1 MDLLLKNVTLI
12 DGRGGDPVENAAI
25 AIEGERIRY
34 AGPAADAPR
43 AAGYVIDGGGRSAVP
58 GLIDA
63 HTHLAL
69 DESDVV
75 APRQYNRDGE
85 TLGLLQAAARA
96 RRALE
101 NGITTLRD
109 CNAPG
114 TGLLSLRKAFEQH
127 LLPGSRLFCSGCAIC
142 ATGGHMHAISYQAD
156 TPEEVVQ
163 GVRTQAGLGAD
174 FIKLVADG
182 TSTAG
187 PAGAGLPRLP
197 TEAMRAGVE
206 TAHALG
212 KRVSAHAVSREGVR
226 ESLKAGADCIEHGY
240 DLPDDLVA
248 TMRER
253 GTWLVPT
260 LSVHGAIVRHGRA
273 AGWSAERVQISE
285 RMLATALA
293 SVGRAFRAGVPVA
306 CGSDAG
312 SPFNA
317 VWELVPELQLLREAG
332 LTPAQALEAA
342 TRRAAEA
349 IGAGEDLGTLEA
361 GKRAD
366 VVLVEG
372 DPLRDLAA
380 LGKIFAVVKDG
391 IVAKEPGS
399 P

>member
-1 MDLLLKNVTLI
+1 MDLLLKNVTI
-12 DGRGGDPVENAAI
+12 VDGRGGEQVENGAI
-25 AIEGERIRY
+25 AVRGERIEY
-34 AGPAADAPR
+34 AGRVSQAPR
-43 AAGYVIDGGGRSAVP
+43 DAARVVDGKGRTAVP
-58 GLIDA
+58 GLINA
-63 HTHLAL
+63 HTHLTL
-69 DESDVV
+69 DERDLA
-75 APRQYNRDGE
+75 APRKYNRDGE
-85 TLGLLQAAARA
+85 HLGLFQAAARA
-96 RRALE
+96 RRALA

-114 TGLLSLRKAFEQH
+114 TGLLALRKAFSQR
-127 LLPGSRLFCSGCAIC
+127 LLSGPRLFCSGCAIC
-142 ATGGHMHAISYQAD
+142 ATGGHMHAISFQAD
-156 TPEEVVQ
+156 TPEEVVE
-163 GVRTQAGLGAD
+163 GVRQQAGAGAD
-174 FIKLVADG
+174 FIKIVADG

-187 PAGAGLPRLP
+187 SAGASLPRLS

-206 TAHALG
+206 AAHALG
-212 KRVSAHAVSREGVR
+212 KRVSSHAVSRDGVR

-240 DLPDDLVA
+240 DLPGDLVA

-260 LSVHGAIVRHGRA
+260 LSVHGAIVRHGGE
-273 AGWSAERVQISE
+273 AGWAADRLKNSE
-285 RMLATALA
+285 RILATALS

-317 VWELVPELQLLREAG
+317 VWELVPELRLFCEAG
-332 LTPAQALEAA
+332 LTPGQALEAA

-349 IGAGEDLGTLEA
+349 IGAGSDLGTLEA

-372 DPLRDLAA
+372 DPLRDVAA
-380 LGKIFAVVKDG
+380 LGQVFAVVKDG
-391 IVAKEPGS
+391 VIVKEPAT